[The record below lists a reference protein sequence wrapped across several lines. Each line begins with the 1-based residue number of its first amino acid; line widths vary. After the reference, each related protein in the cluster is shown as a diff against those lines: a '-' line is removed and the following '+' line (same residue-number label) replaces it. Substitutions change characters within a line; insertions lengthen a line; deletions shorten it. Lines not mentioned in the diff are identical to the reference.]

1 MTRLRGRLTYA
12 NVMATIAVFIA
23 LGGASYA
30 ATQLPKNSVG
40 TKQLKK
46 NAVTSAKVKDG
57 SLTMGDFGQGKLP
70 AGPMGKE
77 GPPGPKGQ
85 EGPPGPTGVASV
97 ITRYGPETEFSNGA
111 SGISYAACKP
121 GESVTGG
128 GFDSDVNSPINSKY
142 IHSDERP
149 SIEEELA
156 GEIRYV
162 PPPDGGKATGWF
174 VGIGNETGEPFAF
187 RAYVQCASP

>member
-1 MTRLRGRLTYA
+1 MRKLRGRLTYA

-30 ATQLPKNSVG
+30 AFKVPKNSVG
-40 TKQLKK
+40 PKQLRK

-57 SLTMGDFGQGKLP
+57 SLMSADFGQDQLP
-70 AGPMGKE
+70 AGPMGKV
-77 GPPGPKGQ
+77 GPPGP
-85 EGPPGPTGVASV
+85 PGVATV
-97 ITRYGPETEFSNGA
+97 ITRYGPETEFSTGH

-121 GESVTGG
+121 GENVTGG
-128 GFDSDVNSPINSKY
+128 GFDSDVKSPINSDY
-142 IHSDERP
+142 HIIDERP
-149 SIEEELA
+149 SIEAELG
-156 GEIRYV
+156 GEVRYV

-174 VGIGNETGEPFAF
+174 VGIGNETGASFAI